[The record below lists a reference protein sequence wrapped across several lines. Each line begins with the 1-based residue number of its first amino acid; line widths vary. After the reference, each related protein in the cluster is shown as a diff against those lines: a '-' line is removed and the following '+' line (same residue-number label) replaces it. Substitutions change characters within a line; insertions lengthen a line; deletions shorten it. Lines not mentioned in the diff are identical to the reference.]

1 MAITHDRA
9 VCLRHREWSETSQTV
24 ILLTRRHGVINGLAK
39 GSRREKAPFSGG
51 FELLQ
56 TGELG
61 FILKPDK
68 DLATLTEWDLID
80 PHTPLRN
87 RYAPAVACMFASEL
101 TASLLAPHDPHPRV
115 FDALG
120 RLLASATDTDLAAD
134 GAEPLTVYLDTLLD
148 DTGQRP
154 DLAEPT
160 PAEATA
166 PAPVMYFDP
175 AHARLVPESPGL
187 HPARDPFSPGAAQQG
202 VWPIRR
208 ETVEL
213 LHAVGLGADPGAP
226 GHAGSVQWIRAARF
240 LAAWVVYRSGRRP
253 TSLDAFLRITRS

>member
-24 ILLTRRHGVINGLAK
+24 ILLTYRHGLINGLAK
-39 GSRREKAPFSGG
+39 GSRRERASFSGG

-68 DLATLTEWDLID
+68 DLTTLTEWDLIN
-80 PHTPLRN
+80 PHTPLRT
-87 RYAPAVACMFASEL
+87 RYEASVLCMFAAEL

-115 FDALG
+115 FDALC
-120 RLLASATDTDLAAD
+120 RLLIQAGESHTVDARQNSR
-134 GAEPLTVYLDTLLD
+134 PLTVYLDALLD

-154 DLAEPT
+154 DLADPHND
-160 PAEATA
+160 
-166 PAPVMYFDP
+166 APVLCFDP
-175 AHARLVPESPGL
+175 AHARLIPERPGL
-187 HPARDPFSPGAAQQG
+187 HPARDPFSPGAAQHG

-208 ETVEL
+208 ETAEL
-213 LHAVGLGADPGAP
+213 LRAVGLGNTAPIPHPIDPAP
-226 GHAGSVQWIRAARF
+226 WIRAARF
-240 LAAWVVYRSGRRP
+240 LAAWIVYRSGRRP
-253 TSLDAFLRITRS
+253 TSLDAFLRVTRS